1 MSQRCAARRGTRID
15 GVIPFRNPSEI
26 LGRLELSA
34 ATHALL
40 VGAPPELEAMVQ
52 GDGSGEAAERTQ
64 SVPAGAIRSVKD
76 HFDFILLWQEDRVG
90 SHAVLDAARKRLLPG
105 GRLWVATAMKKV
117 QGPRVPAAHRLG
129 LEDLRKAFAKDGLSC
144 DREVR
149 LSAWHTAYR
158 FVGPGSEPERG
169 R

>member
-1 MSQRCAARRGTRID
+1 
-15 GVIPFRNPSEI
+15 VIPFRNTSEI

-40 VGAPPELEAMVQ
+40 VGAPPELEAMLIDR
-52 GDGSGEAAERTQ
+52 GDGAGGPAERTQ
-64 SVPAGAIRSVKD
+64 AVAAGAIRTVKD

-105 GRLWVATAMKKV
+105 GRLWVAIAMKKV
-117 QGPRVPAAHRLG
+117 QGPRVPATHRLS
-129 LEDLRKAFAKDGLSC
+129 LEDLKKAFAKDGLSC

-158 FVGPGSEPERG
+158 FVNPDSGSGSEPSRG

>member
-1 MSQRCAARRGTRID
+1 
-15 GVIPFRNPSEI
+15 VIPFRNPSEI
-26 LGRLELSA
+26 RGRLELSA

-40 VGAPPELEAMVQ
+40 VGAPPELEAMLILQ
-52 GDGSGEAAERTQ
+52 GEDAGSTGFVAEPMQAVATD
-64 SVPAGAIRSVKD
+64 ALRSVKD
-76 HFDFILLWQEDRVG
+76 HFDFILLWREDRVG
-90 SHAVLDAARKRLLPG
+90 SHAVLEAARKRLLPG

-117 QGPRVPAAHRLG
+117 QGPRVPGAHRLN
-129 LEDLRKAFAKDGLSC
+129 LEDLKKAFAKDGLSY

-158 FVGPGSEPERG
+158 FVLPDSTSGSGSEAPRG